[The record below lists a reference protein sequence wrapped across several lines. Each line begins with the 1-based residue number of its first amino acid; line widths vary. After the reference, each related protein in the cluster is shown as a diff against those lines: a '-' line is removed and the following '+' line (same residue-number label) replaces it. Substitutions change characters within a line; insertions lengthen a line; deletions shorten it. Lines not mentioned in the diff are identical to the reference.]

1 MHTSVPRPS
10 LPGYVDYDT
19 CIELFKSCGFLYAE
33 PLAIGNLQDM
43 INFPLGFNSTIPPKL
58 GLPPLP
64 TNVAEGIVV
73 KPLKN
78 VLVECKG
85 STKRVIFKRKVK
97 NFCERKSRR
106 EEKKE
111 LSLPYTSQMEYTA
124 LKYEMLA
131 LITPQ
136 RIVNTISKLG
146 LPNKASADSSDPSWK
161 DIESGLMD
169 DVIAEL
175 KLEDDV
181 WEKFNTMPR
190 QLKVALMT
198 EIREECKT
206 SVEEYNSGV

>member
-1 MHTSVPRPS
+1 MCKQTF
-10 LPGYVDYDT
+10 LLGYMDYDI
-19 CIELFKSCGFLYAE
+19 CMELFKSCGFLYAE
-33 PLAIGNLQDM
+33 PLATGNLQDM
-43 INFPLGFNSTIPPKL
+43 IIFPLGFDSTIPPKL

-78 VLVECKG
+78 VQVESKG
-85 STKRVIFKRKVK
+85 GMKRVIFKRKVK
-97 NFCERKSRR
+97 NFCERKIRR
-106 EEKKE
+106 EEKKK
-111 LSLPYTSQMEYTA
+111 LSLPDTNSQMEYTS
-124 LKYEMLA
+124 LKYEILA

-146 LPNKASADSSDPSWK
+146 LPNKECTNSSDPSWK
-161 DIESGLMD
+161 DIESGLMA

-175 KLEDDV
+175 KLDDDE

-190 QLKVALMT
+190 QLKEALMT
-198 EIREECKT
+198 ELREECKT